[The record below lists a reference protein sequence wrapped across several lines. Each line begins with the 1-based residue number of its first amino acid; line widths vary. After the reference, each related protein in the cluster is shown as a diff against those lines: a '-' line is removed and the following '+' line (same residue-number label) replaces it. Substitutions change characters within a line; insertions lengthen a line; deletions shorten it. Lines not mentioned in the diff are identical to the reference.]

1 MTCYYLLHSLHIVFL
16 VSHTA
21 DDERWF
27 FLTRITYA
35 LTISPVAMSLEEL
48 IPANHAKSYLFS
60 IFIRTGLVFSTLV
73 IGLSV
78 PFFGES

>member
-1 MTCYYLLHSLHIVFL
+1 
-16 VSHTA
+16 
-21 DDERWF
+21 
-27 FLTRITYA
+27 

-48 IPANHAKSYLFS
+48 IPANHAKSFLFS